1 MTLDA
6 AGALGANVLPA
17 AANQERSSP
26 ASAAEFSSGADERA
40 YWVSVLKRL
49 AEPVL
54 SNLAKGNLRHE
65 MPIETSGE
73 IASRRLC
80 THLEAFARTLVG
92 ISPWLEAPDL
102 SGDEARLQTHFIE
115 LAQTCMDR
123 STEPDSAD
131 FLNFS
136 QGSQPWVDAAF
147 LAQAILRS
155 PKVLWSSLDT
165 RVQRRLLEALKSSRV
180 IKPANNN
187 WVLFAALVEVALLQ
201 CGEGT
206 IAERLEGNLQRML
219 DWYLGDGV
227 YGDGPQFHF
236 DYYNSFVIHP
246 ALVDILLVLKQQDD
260 RFLPA
265 FETVLER
272 ARRYAEIQERLIAPD
287 GTFPGVGRSLAYR
300 FGVFHALAQMALKG
314 QLPISVK
321 PAQVRCALTAVIR
334 RMMEAPGTFDQQ
346 GWLRIGFS
354 GHQLPVGESYIS
366 TGSLYLCSAGL
377 LPLGLSSQDPFWSA
391 PAARWTSQRLW
402 AGEALPCDHALGN
415 KGMARLPNLR
425 R

>member
-1 MTLDA
+1 MTLGA

-17 AANQERSSP
+17 VENQERSSP
-26 ASAAEFSSGADERA
+26 ASAPEFSSGADERA

-54 SNLAKGNLRHE
+54 SNLAKGNLRRQ
-65 MPIETSGE
+65 MPVETSGE
-73 IASRRLC
+73 IANRRLC

-92 ISPWLEAPDL
+92 ISPWLEARDL

-115 LAQTCMDR
+115 LAQTGMDR
-123 STEPDSAD
+123 ATDPDSAD

-136 QGSQPWVDAAF
+136 QGSQPLVDAAF

-155 PKVLWSSLDT
+155 PKVLFSSLDK
-165 RVQRRLLEALKSSRV
+165 RVQRRLLDALKSSRI
-180 IKPANNN
+180 IKPPNNN
-187 WVLFAALVEVALLQ
+187 WVLFAALVETALLQ
-201 CGEGT
+201 GGEGT
-206 IAERLEGNLQRML
+206 IQERLEGNLQRML

-246 ALVDILLVLKQQDD
+246 ALVDILVILKQQDD

-314 QLPISVK
+314 RLPNSVK

-346 GWLRIGFS
+346 GWLRIGFL
-354 GHQLPVGESYIS
+354 GHQLPMGETYVS
-366 TGSLYLCSAGL
+366 TGSLYLCTAGL
-377 LPLGLSSQDPFWSA
+377 LPLGLSPRDPFWSA
-391 PAARWTSQRLW
+391 PAARWTAQRLW
-402 AGEALPCDHALGN
+402 AGEALPRDHALE
-415 KGMARLPNLR
+415 KKETPPLPNVR

>member
-1 MTLDA
+1 MTLGA

-17 AANQERSSP
+17 AENQEISSS
-26 ASAAEFSSGADERA
+26 ASPPEFSSGADERA

-54 SNLAKGNLRHE
+54 SNLAKGNLRHQ
-65 MPIETSGE
+65 MPVETSGE

-123 STEPDSAD
+123 ATDPDSAD
-131 FLNFS
+131 FLNFN
-136 QGSQPWVDAAF
+136 QGSQPLVDAAF
-147 LAQAILRS
+147 FAQAILRS
-155 PKVLWSSLDT
+155 PKVLWSSLDK
-165 RVQRRLLEALKSSRV
+165 RVQRCLLDALKSSRV
-180 IKPANNN
+180 IKPPNNN
-187 WVLFAALVEVALLQ
+187 WVLFAALVEAALLQ

-206 IAERLEGNLQRML
+206 LEERLERNLQRML

-265 FETVLER
+265 YETVLER

-287 GTFPGVGRSLAYR
+287 GTFPAVGRSLTYR
-300 FGVFHALAQMALKG
+300 FGVFHALAQMALKR

-321 PAQVRCALTAVIR
+321 PAQVRCAQTAVIR
-334 RMMEAPGTFDQQ
+334 RMMEAPDTFDAQ

-354 GHQLPVGESYIS
+354 GHQLSLGESYIS
-366 TGSLYLCSAGL
+366 TGSLYLCTAGL
-377 LPLGLSSQDPFWSA
+377 LALGLSPRDPFWSA
-391 PAARWTSQRLW
+391 PAVRWTSQRLW